1 MSDFSHS
8 PCKDGATCRRSGAA
22 SEPPAAQPAGPEPSD
37 APVTWCLKPEPGA
50 HQACCPLLQAL
61 FITARA
67 LPVATTTTVVSTMN
81 MALIGDLVSPVP
93 QR

>member
-1 MSDFSHS
+1 MSDFSRFPHRGGGHLLS
-8 PCKDGATCRRSGAA
+8 VACRSGTF
-22 SEPPAAQPAGPEPSD
+22 PPQPAGPEPSD

-81 MALIGDLVSPVP
+81 MALIGDLVSLVP